1 MKSTTSCG
9 RLQLQLQNKPQN
21 NSFKVKNPEMTMAEV
36 EEDEI
41 DYEGMNNNLGQA
53 FEAPP
58 P

>member
-1 MKSTTSCG
+1 
-9 RLQLQLQNKPQN
+9 
-21 NSFKVKNPEMTMAEV
+21 MAEV

-58 P
+58 PWRSSTKVNFWCSLLFTSYSKQFIL